1 MTLYT
6 QNLPWWKKKEVD
18 DIKRGIEEHTL
29 VGLVDM
35 YGIPASQVQQIRRN
49 LRDTAKVKMARNT
62 LIEHALNDLGGS
74 VATLNKHISG
84 QSALIFTD
92 ENPFKLFK
100 MLEKTKTRMAAKPG
114 ETAPED
120 IVVAKGP
127 TSFKP
132 GPIVGELQ
140 QAGIPAAIEGGKVR
154 IRETRTVVKEGE
166 TISKKMAGVLA
177 KLGIKPMDVGL
188 VLQAAYYRNTIFTP
202 DLLAI
207 DEETYYNNIMLATQ
221 QAFNL
226 SVNAVIPT
234 RLTISA
240 IIGRAVQEA
249 RNVGVEASIYEKG
262 VIDLIIGRAQQQML
276 AVALIAAD
284 RGFELDE
291 TTLRAAAAATAGAPA
306 MVKPAEEAK
315 PTEEEEEEEEE
326 VEKEEEES
334 GMAGL
339 GALFG

>member
-1 MTLYT
+1 MALYT
-6 QNLPWWKKKEVD
+6 HHLPRWKKEEVEA
-18 DIKRGIEEHTL
+18 IKRGVAEHTL
-29 VGLVDM
+29 VGVVDM

-49 LRDTAKVKMARNT
+49 LRGTATVKMARNT
-62 LIEHALNDLGGS
+62 LIEHALTELGGS
-74 VATLNKHISG
+74 VEALKEHAEG

-100 MLEKTKTRMAAKPG
+100 LLEKTKTKMAAKPG

-120 IVVAKGP
+120 LVVPKGP

-140 QAGIPAAIEGGKVR
+140 QVGIPAAIEGGKVK
-154 IRETRTVVKEGE
+154 IRETKTVVKKGE
-166 TISKKMAGVLA
+166 VISKKVADALV

-207 DEETYYNNIMLATQ
+207 DQEAYANNIALAAR

-226 SVNAVIPT
+226 SVNAAIPT
-234 RLTISA
+234 PTTIGA
-240 IIGRAVQEA
+240 IIGRAVREA
-249 RNVGVEASIYEKG
+249 RSVGVEAPIYEKD
-262 VIDLIIGRAQQQML
+262 IADLIIARAQREML
-276 AVALIAAD
+276 VVALAAQD
-284 RGFELDE
+284 HGFELDE
-291 TTLRAAAAATAGAPA
+291 ATLKAASAATAAAPA
-306 MVKPAEEAK
+306 AAPAAVEAK
-315 PTEEEEEEEEE
+315 PEEEETEEEKKE
-326 VEKEEEES
+326 EEEES